1 MISRKLLSKLLALI
15 VGCICVYIAY
25 TSNTNNSYSISGS
38 AYGTYWSVT
47 SSEFI
52 ADHHEKNIIK
62 IINKVDMVASNYKP
76 DSEIALVN
84 QKPINEPISISAD
97 LYNILEIAQNVHKI
111 SDGFYDITLG
121 KVSSSFGFA
130 PSFEKDVI
138 QDSFKDYSLLNDSK
152 LVKSSLN
159 WFDLSSIAKGYAVQL
174 IHEYLILNN
183 MPNHLIDI
191 GGELII
197 NGTINNQPWKV
208 GIQNPS
214 ALTDN
219 AIYVIQNNNKDFLS
233 IATSGEY
240 RNFKLD
246 SNNNKISHT
255 INPRTLSSIKSKA
268 LSVTVVH
275 KSSATYADALATA
288 FNVIGYPKSIDY
300 ANANNIALML
310 VTEIDGEYEL
320 IFSNEW
326 YNLGL

>member
-1 MISRKLLSKLLALI
+1 
-15 VGCICVYIAY
+15 
-25 TSNTNNSYSISGS
+25 
-38 AYGTYWSVT
+38 
-47 SSEFI
+47 
-52 ADHHEKNIIK
+52 
-62 IINKVDMVASNYKP
+62 MVASNYKP

-97 LYNILEIAQNVHKI
+97 LYNILEIAQNVHKL

-121 KVSSSFGFA
+121 KVSSGFGFA
-130 PSFEKDVI
+130 PSFEKDVT
-138 QDSFKDYSLLNDSK
+138 QDSFKDYSLLNNSK
-152 LVKSSLN
+152 LIKSSLN

-174 IHEYLILNN
+174 IHEYLMLNN
-183 MPNHLIDI
+183 IPNHLIDI

-240 RNFKLD
+240 RNFKVD
-246 SNNNKISHT
+246 SNNKKISHT
-255 INPRTLSSIKSKA
+255 INPKTLSSIKSKA

-288 FNVIGYPKSIDY
+288 FNVIGYPESIDY
-300 ANANNIALML
+300 ANNNNIALML

>member
-1 MISRKLLSKLLALI
+1 LISRKFFSKFLALI

-25 TSNTNNSYSISGS
+25 SSNNSNTYSINGS

-47 SSEFI
+47 STEFI

-62 IINKVDMVASNYKP
+62 IINRVDMVASNYKP
-76 DSEIALVN
+76 YSEIALVN

-121 KVSSSFGFA
+121 KVSSGLGFA
-130 PSFEKDVI
+130 PSFEKDVT
-138 QDSFKDYSLLNDSK
+138 QDSFKDYSLLNNSK
-152 LVKSSLN
+152 LIKSSLN

-174 IHEYLILNN
+174 IHEYLMLNN

-219 AIYVIQNNNKDFLS
+219 AIYVIQNNSKDFLS

-255 INPRTLSSIKSKA
+255 INPKTLSSIKSKA

-275 KSSATYADALATA
+275 KRSATYADALATA
-288 FNVIGYPKSIDY
+288 FNVIGYPESIDY
-300 ANANNIALML
+300 ANNNNIALML